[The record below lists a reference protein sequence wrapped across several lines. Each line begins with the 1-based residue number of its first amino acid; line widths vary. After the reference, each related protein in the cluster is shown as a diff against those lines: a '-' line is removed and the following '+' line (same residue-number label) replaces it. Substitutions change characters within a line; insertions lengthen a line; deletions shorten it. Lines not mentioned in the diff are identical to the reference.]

1 MAGRRVLRGA
11 CGGSNNAFT
20 AGNGHYPGATPG
32 TREEPGDRPLARV
45 PGPGG
50 RRAARGED
58 QATGQPARR
67 GRARPLHLIH
77 GGAVPDSARQERLA
91 RAAPGNRGNAG
102 RDDRGS
108 GRARAR
114 FPGGRAGPEAVSARA
129 AAPATDPCRT
139 AGVRA
144 RKTGC
149 RAVASSDASGG
160 PAPRQRRLPAGD
172 QLLNLVVD
180 GDRRLPLRLVAVV
193 AQAEGQRWRRL
204 SPGSLSVSGTRRRR
218 DHGERDG
225 RQAPGDAGRLSC
237 RVCGEYPVPAVGGDV
252 IQAQARSA
260 SCVPAASRNP
270 RHADLPARHEN
281 VLQALLCI
289 TMWITCVKRRRACVH
304 IGEMLG
310 IPLPGRAGNR
320 ASPGRARSAPCGRR
334 RKRNCPHA
342 TPR

>member
-1 MAGRRVLRGA
+1 MAGRRALRGA

-20 AGNGHYPGATPG
+20 AGNGHHPGATPG

-91 RAAPGNRGNAG
+91 RADTPATAG
-102 RDDRGS
+102 MPAVMIWGS

-114 FPGGRAGPEAVSARA
+114 FPGGRAGPEAVNARA
-129 AAPATDPCRT
+129 AAPASGLCRT

-149 RAVASSDASGG
+149 RAVASGDASGG
-160 PAPRQRRLPAGD
+160 PAPQHRPLPYGD
-172 QLLNLVVD
+172 QLLNPVVD

-193 AQAEGQRWRRL
+193 AQAGGERWRRL
-204 SPGSLSVSGTRRRR
+204 SPGSLSVSGTRRRQ
-218 DHGERDG
+218 DHGEGDS
-225 RQAPGDAGRLSC
+225 RQASGDAGRLPG
-237 RVCGEYPVPAVGGDV
+237 R
-252 IQAQARSA
+252 
-260 SCVPAASRNP
+260 AASIRCPPSWAMSSRP
-270 RHADLPARHEN
+270 RPDPRPACRPPRASTGTLARCLPARHEN
-281 VLQALLCI
+281 VLQALLCT
-289 TMWITCVKRRRACVH
+289 TMWISCVKQRRACAH

-310 IPLPGRAGNR
+310 IALPG
-320 ASPGRARSAPCGRR
+320 
-334 RKRNCPHA
+334 
-342 TPR
+342 PRP